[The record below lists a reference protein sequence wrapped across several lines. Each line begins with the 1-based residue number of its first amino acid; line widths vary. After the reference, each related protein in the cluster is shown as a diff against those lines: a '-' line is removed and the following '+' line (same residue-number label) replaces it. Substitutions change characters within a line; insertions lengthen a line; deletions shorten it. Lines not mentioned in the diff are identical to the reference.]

1 MGIESYTIMILFQGV
16 EIYNNNNYWNIV
28 GKSNYITREIVRE
41 IEKMSIENLYKN
53 EFLFEN
59 IIEIKIYEEEEYIQ
73 GIEMRGCLSCME
85 SGIKSCYKF
94 INELKSLGT
103 EYSIWILNK
112 KTKIENEKQLYNE
125 INSSYYLKIESFKK
139 QYENINLKTN
149 CSEFYN
155 KIYKRNKWY
164 MKIYRNFIKIF
175 KNL

>member
-73 GIEMRGCLSCME
+73 GIEMRSQ
-85 SGIKSCYKF
+85 
-94 INELKSLGT
+94 ELKVVISL
-103 EYSIWILNK
+103 
-112 KTKIENEKQLYNE
+112 
-125 INSSYYLKIESFKK
+125 
-139 QYENINLKTN
+139 
-149 CSEFYN
+149 
-155 KIYKRNKWY
+155 
-164 MKIYRNFIKIF
+164 
-175 KNL
+175 